1 VVNNPYNEEGGLS
14 IEELVSV
21 VQQAGWDEE
30 QIPEAVRIIL
40 LESKGNPKA
49 VELGGNKNG
58 YGLFQ
63 VDLGVHWDKTAPNT
77 EMRKWFEDKG
87 VKNRKDAVEWLKDP
101 LNNAQAALQIWSDRD
116 AWDTSDSGWEAWS
129 TWNGGKIPKGRSND
143 DWDKASLE
151 YESTMNLL
159 VSEEKDVEKEIIEEP
174 VTIYLN
180 GKPSLVDPKIAD
192 TIVNNT
198 DYSYESGSSQ
208 LTEDNIQNIS
218 QSPTEDFMRTE
229 QQQALEL
236 KNMTP
241 RKQKLSDN
249 FAKLLQATVRA
260 E

>member
-1 VVNNPYNEEGGLS
+1 MINFFKDKKEEKILNNEEYF
-14 IEELVSV
+14 
-21 VQQAGWDEE
+21 
-30 QIPEAVRIIL
+30 
-40 LESKGNPKA
+40 SK
-49 VELGGNKNG
+49 V
-58 YGLFQ
+58 
-63 VDLGVHWDKTAPNT
+63 
-77 EMRKWFEDKG
+77 
-87 VKNRKDAVEWLKDP
+87 
-101 LNNAQAALQIWSDRD
+101 
-116 AWDTSDSGWEAWS
+116 
-129 TWNGGKIPKGRSND
+129 
-143 DWDKASLE
+143 ASLLIHAAKIDE
-151 YESTMNLL
+151 TYT
-159 VSEEKDVEKEIIEEP
+159 DVEKEIIEEP